1 MGGKKTASTARKIS
15 ELHMA
20 PGRGSVL
27 YHLQKCEDWI
37 KDEIQR
43 SKCKL
48 IAGRMLTCRRW
59 LGRVSHS
66 MPAMGAWDQMTLIT

>member
-27 YHLQKCEDWI
+27 YHLQRCEDWI
-37 KDEIQR
+37 KDENQR
-43 SKCKL
+43 SK
-48 IAGRMLTCRRW
+48 
-59 LGRVSHS
+59 
-66 MPAMGAWDQMTLIT
+66 